1 MERSIEKMNERKK
14 INIQLLKNTSINFIL
29 YAIIFT
35 IFAALLYMQVNYYLY
50 KTADSD
56 LEKSRIEW
64 ITEKKKQEKIKNNII
79 GIEEQSNYQSTN
91 LGISNI
97 NIIAIERGEDGSIN
111 TNSLI
116 NSSYLKYF
124 EDIKFNESTLNQIY
138 EVSINN
144 KYYYRAINAKYT
156 DDSDNT
162 YYVQLLINVDS
173 EKAMMKVFSNTLI
186 LGFSAII
193 VTILIL
199 TYILNRRAMDPIIK
213 NYEKQTEFVQNA
225 SHELRTPLTIIQAK
239 QEMLLQSPNSKI
251 IEKSEDIAQTL
262 NETRRIIKL
271 VKELM
276 DLARADASKENIN
289 KNNEDLNEIIKEV
302 VGPYIE
308 LSEMQNKKI
317 SLKLDCIKECNVD
330 RSKIKQLLVILLDNA
345 LKYTEENDE
354 IMICTRNRDDKCF
367 IEIKDT
373 GIGISDE
380 GMKHIF
386 ERFYRED
393 KARSRENGGSGL
405 GLSIAKTIVNMH
417 GGSIKVSHNKPKG
430 TIFIIKL

>member
-1 MERSIEKMNERKK
+1 MNERKK

-79 GIEEQSNYQSTN
+79 GIEEQSNYQATN

-144 KYYYRAINAKYT
+144 KYYYRAINAKYR

-186 LGFSAII
+186 LGFSVII

-239 QEMLLQSPNSKI
+239 QEMLLRSPNSKI

-276 DLARADASKENIN
+276 DLARADASKENVN
-289 KNNEDLNEIIKEV
+289 KNSEDLNEIIKEV

-317 SLKLDCIKECNVD
+317 NLKLDCTRECNVD

-354 IMICTRNRDDKCF
+354 IIICTRNRDDKCF
-367 IEIKDT
+367 IEVKDT

>member
-1 MERSIEKMNERKK
+1 MNERKK
-14 INIQLLKNTSINFIL
+14 INIELLKNTSINFIL

-35 IFAALLYMQVNYYLY
+35 MFAALLYMQVNYYLY

-56 LEKSRIEW
+56 LEKAKIEW
-64 ITEKKKQEKIKNNII
+64 ITEKEKITKIKNNVI
-79 GIEEQSNYQSTN
+79 GTDIQTTYQTTN
-91 LGISNI
+91 LGISNMS
-97 NIIAIERGEDGSIN
+97 IIAIERQEDGEVN
-111 TNSLI
+111 ANSLI
-116 NSSYLKYF
+116 NRTYLKYF
-124 EDIKFNESTLNQIY
+124 EDLKFNESTLNQIY

-144 KYYYRAINAKYT
+144 KYHYRAINTKYT
-156 DDSDNT
+156 DDDNNT
-162 YYVQLLINVDS
+162 IYVQLLINVDS
-173 EKAMMKVFSNTLI
+173 EKAMMKIFSNTLVY
-186 LGFSAII
+186 GFSAII
-193 VTILIL
+193 VIILIL
-199 TYILNRRAMDPIIK
+199 TYILNRKAMDPIIK

-251 IEKSEDIAQTL
+251 IDKSEDIAQTL
-262 NETRRIIKL
+262 SETRRIIKL

-289 KNNEDLNEIIKEV
+289 KTSEDLNEIIKEV
-302 VGPYIE
+302 AGPYIE
-308 LSEMQNKKI
+308 MSEMQNKKV
-317 SLKLDCIKECNVD
+317 SLKLDCTKECNVD
-330 RSKIKQLLVILLDNA
+330 RGKIKQLIVILMDNA

-367 IEIKDT
+367 IEVRDT

-380 GMKHIF
+380 AMKHIF

-405 GLSIAKTIVNMH
+405 GLSIAKTIVNKH
-417 GGSIKVSHNKPKG
+417 GGSIKVIHNKPKG

>member
-1 MERSIEKMNERKK
+1 MNERKK
-14 INIQLLKNTSINFIL
+14 INIQLLKNTSTNFIL
-29 YAIIFT
+29 YAVIFT

-50 KTADSD
+50 KTADDD
-56 LEKSRIEW
+56 LEKARIEW
-64 ITEKKKQEKIKNNII
+64 ITEKKKQEKIRNNII
-79 GIEEQSNYQSTN
+79 GIEEQNNYQTTN

-97 NIIAIERGEDGSIN
+97 SIIAIERGENGEVN
-111 TNSLI
+111 ANSLI

-124 EDIKFNESTLNQIY
+124 EDIKFNEATLNQIY
-138 EVSINN
+138 EVSINS
-144 KYYYRAINAKYT
+144 KYHYRAINTKYT
-156 DDSDNT
+156 DDYNNT
-162 YYVQLLINVDS
+162 TYVQLLINVDS

-186 LGFSAII
+186 FGFSAII

-199 TYILNRRAMDPIIK
+199 TYILNRKAMDPIIK

-289 KNNEDLNEIIKEV
+289 KNNEDLNEIVKEI

-308 LSEMQNKKI
+308 LSEMQNKTI
-317 SLKLDCIKECNVD
+317 SLKLDCVRECNVD

-354 IMICTRNRDDKCF
+354 ITICTRNRDDKCF
-367 IEIKDT
+367 IEVKDT

-380 GMKHIF
+380 AMKHIF

-393 KARSRENGGSGL
+393 KARSREKGGSGL